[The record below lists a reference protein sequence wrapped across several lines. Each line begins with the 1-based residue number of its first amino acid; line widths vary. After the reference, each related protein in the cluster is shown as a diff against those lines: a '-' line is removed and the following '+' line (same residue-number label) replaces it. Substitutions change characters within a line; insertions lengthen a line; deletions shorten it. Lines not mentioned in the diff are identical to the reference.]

1 MYNNKM
7 SEITLYNTLRKID
20 GVTEA
25 EAKEAVTEITS
36 SKNVATKTDIAALK
50 ETLTWRIVIAIGVA
64 AGVASAIVKLL

>member
-1 MYNNKM
+1 M

-36 SKNVATKTDIAALK
+36 SKDVATKTDIAELK

-64 AGVASAIVKLL
+64 AGVTSAIVKLL